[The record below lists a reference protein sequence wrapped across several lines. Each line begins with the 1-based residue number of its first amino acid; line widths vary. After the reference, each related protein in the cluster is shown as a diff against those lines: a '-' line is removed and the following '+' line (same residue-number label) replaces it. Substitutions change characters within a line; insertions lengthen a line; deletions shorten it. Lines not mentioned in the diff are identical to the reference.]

1 MKACTFGRIKIYDNL
16 VCAMRMA
23 VTARVILRNNETGVP
38 GKNDGA
44 AAQPNHVNSLSH
56 IDVPLK
62 RPRRLL
68 REEVTMTESG

>member
-1 MKACTFGRIKIYDNL
+1 
-16 VCAMRMA
+16 MA